1 MSALRHLPNIL
12 TFARIPAVGLIAW
25 WTHLAGPWASAA
37 LALFIVAAITDLLDG
52 WVARKVG
59 AVSDFGRLMDAL
71 VDKIFILGLLVALLA
86 LGCIPVRTLAG
97 VAPGGSPVDP
107 PAADALLAALGI
119 VAILTRE
126 FLITGLRLVAA
137 AKGQVLEAEGWGKSK
152 TFLQILAIGH
162 LIGLRA
168 YETHWNLSAEWH
180 LRWEVIITALF
191 WASVALTVWSG
202 LVYLVRHRR
211 HLPGI
216 A

>member
-1 MSALRHLPNIL
+1 MSALRHLPNLL
-12 TFARIPAVGLIAW
+12 TAARIPAVALIAY

-37 LALFIVAAITDLLDG
+37 LALFIAAAVTDLLDG

-71 VDKIFILGLLVALLA
+71 VDKIFILGLLIALLA
-86 LGCIPVRTLAG
+86 LDCLPVQVLAPSG
-97 VAPGGSPVDP
+97 ASPAHVPAGGEARLV
-107 PAADALLAALGI
+107 AALG
-119 VAILTRE
+119 VFLILTRE

-168 YETHWNLSAEWH
+168 YETHWHLSAEWH
-180 LRWEVIITALF
+180 VRWQHLITALF
-191 WASVALTVWSG
+191 WTSVALTVWSG
-202 LVYLVRHRR
+202 AVYLVRHRR
-211 HLPGI
+211 HLS
-216 A
+216 AA

>member
-1 MSALRHLPNIL
+1 MSALRHLPNLL
-12 TFARIPAVGLIAW
+12 TAARIPAVALIAY

-37 LALFIVAAITDLLDG
+37 LALFIAAAVTDLLDG

-86 LGCIPVRTLAG
+86 LDCLPVQVLAPAG
-97 VAPGGSPVDP
+97 AASAHVPAGGEARLV
-107 PAADALLAALGI
+107 AALG
-119 VAILTRE
+119 VFLILTRE

-168 YETHWNLSAEWH
+168 YETHWHLSAEWH
-180 LRWEVIITALF
+180 VRWQHLITGLF
-191 WASVALTVWSG
+191 WASVAITVWSG
-202 LVYLVRHRR
+202 AVYLVRHRR
-211 HLPGI
+211 HLSV